1 MAPDNSDTLDRHL
14 ASQAD
19 PIKEVHGEVD
29 ALLRVGLATAESLY
43 ATRARRRE
51 RQDRALASA
60 IKANMLSDAQEA
72 ARRLGTDG
80 ASLGDLLSV
89 GAGAMAVPGGTGA
102 GTPLREVQGQGTG
115 LIAEHK
121 VLGIER

>member
-14 ASQAD
+14 APQVD
-19 PIKEVHGEVD
+19 PVKEVHGELD

-43 ATRARRRE
+43 ATRARKRE
-51 RQDRALASA
+51 RDDRALAST
-60 IKANMLSDAQEA
+60 IKANMLTEAQEV

-89 GAGAMAVPGGTGA
+89 GATAVPGGTGA
-102 GTPLREVQGQGTG
+102 GTPLVEVQGQDIRLT
-115 LIAEHK
+115 AEHK
-121 VLGIER
+121 VPGIEE